1 MELSTLTLTY
11 GGGGNRVREIV
22 NGTAQEAAPD
32 FTVLLS
38 LASGMRLVASY
49 VAASRLI

>member
-1 MELSTLTLTY
+1 MELSTLNSTY
-11 GGGGNRVREIV
+11 DGEGNRVREIV

-38 LASGMRLVASY
+38 LASCLRLVASY
-49 VAASRLI
+49 VAASRLG